1 MIPVIMTMGSLPWIG
16 TIHFY
21 SLWDD
26 DGVGVHRREFRGRT
40 GMQAEESEFRF
51 RFVTCH
57 VGHDLRLMGGKF
69 ILDGDRALPKRR
81 KKHWTKC
88 W

>member
-40 GMQAEESEFRF
+40 GMQAEESEVRF
-51 RFVTCH
+51 RFLTCD
-57 VGHDLRLMGGKF
+57 VGRRFAVSLAGEFMTSWT
-69 ILDGDRALPKRR
+69 ISTSIALSRR
-81 KKHWTKC
+81 E
-88 W
+88 